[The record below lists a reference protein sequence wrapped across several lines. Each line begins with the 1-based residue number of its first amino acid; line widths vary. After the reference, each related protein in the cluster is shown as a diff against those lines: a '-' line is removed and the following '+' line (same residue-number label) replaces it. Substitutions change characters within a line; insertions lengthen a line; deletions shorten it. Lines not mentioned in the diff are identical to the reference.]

1 MGRGDKRKVEKRKDR
16 KKEEDETK
24 EVCKEKRRK
33 GSGPQQRVVQ

>member
-24 EVCKEKRRK
+24 EECKEKGRK
-33 GSGPQQRVVQ
+33 GSGPQQRVL